1 MSVRKIFSTTA
12 PRNSQS
18 GFSMIEL
25 MIVVIMITILTGIAV
40 ISFRSSKRS
49 YAADDE
55 AIKMLS
61 LFREAYQRALT
72 QRQAQRITIDRTSNL
87 IKLTDMGR
95 LPGGDEMLVNR
106 AVLNPL
112 VSMVQPSVGAGLV
125 PPPPAPYNYTP
136 ANFGTSGTLDI
147 YFLADG
153 SVTNATNFANN
164 TFAPVNFTVFF
175 SPSPGS
181 ALSPE
186 QAAQINSGNLM
197 RAVTLFGATG
207 STKAWR
213 FNGSQFIWEIN

>member
-1 MSVRKIFSTTA
+1 MPVSKRVSTTA

-25 MIVVIMITILTGIAV
+25 MIVFIVISVLTGIAV

-55 AIKMLS
+55 ATKILT
-61 LFREAYQRALT
+61 LFREAYQRALS
-72 QRQAQRITIDRTSNL
+72 QRQAQRITIDRTNNL

-106 AVLNPL
+106 AVLNPF
-112 VSMVQPSVGAGLV
+112 VTMVQPSLNAGLV

-136 ANFGTSGTLDI
+136 ADFSSGALDI

-153 SVTNATNFANN
+153 SVTNSTNFTNN

-186 QAAQINSGNLM
+186 QAAQQNTGNLM

-213 FNGSQFIWEIN
+213 FNGNQFIWEIN